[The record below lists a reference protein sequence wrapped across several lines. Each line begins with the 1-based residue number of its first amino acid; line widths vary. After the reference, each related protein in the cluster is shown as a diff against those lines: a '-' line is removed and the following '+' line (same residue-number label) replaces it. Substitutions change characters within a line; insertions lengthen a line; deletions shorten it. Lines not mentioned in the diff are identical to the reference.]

1 MFSLFGGKKN
11 ETVTSNSEN
20 NKINI
25 NKKIK
30 KEKKTLI
37 LDERDIIFLNKLL
50 LLLTDNKN
58 KLNLDDIDITHINK
72 IKKKLIFKIFAFK
85 YI

>member
-11 ETVTSNSEN
+11 ETNTSNSEN
-20 NKINI
+20 NKIDI

-58 KLNLDDIDITHINK
+58 KLNLDDIDITQINK
-72 IKKKLIFKIFAFK
+72 IKKKINI
-85 YI
+85 

>member
-11 ETVTSNSEN
+11 ETNTSNSEN
-20 NKINI
+20 NKIDI

-72 IKKKLIFKIFAFK
+72 IKKKINI
-85 YI
+85 

>member
-20 NKINI
+20 NKIDI

-72 IKKKLIFKIFAFK
+72 IKKKINI
-85 YI
+85 

>member
-1 MFSLFGGKKN
+1 MFSLFGGKKT

-20 NKINI
+20 NKIDI

-30 KEKKTLI
+30 KDKKTPI

-50 LLLTDNKN
+50 LLLIDNKKN
-58 KLNLDDIDITHINK
+58 LNLDDIDITHINK
-72 IKKKLIFKIFAFK
+72 IKKKINICV
-85 YI
+85 